1 VTVPACRELVILAPN
16 YAPAVGGGAV
26 YYKLLA
32 EGLAANGAAA
42 QVTVLTEAHPGE
54 PRLARACGGRVEV
67 HRRLPY
73 RTARAERHWRQ
84 YPAYA
89 WENLRFPDLLLGRR
103 WRPGSVLLVHGSFHL
118 YPNSLHA
125 TLALLKRCH
134 GRRVALVAD
143 LRDPRL
149 PADRQRQLGVYD
161 ALVACSRS
169 VTESLRPELRE
180 GGRLREI
187 PIPLALDKPDAAR
200 AQAVAARHG
209 LVPGRYVLWTNGIL
223 KRKNVD
229 LALAAAH
236 QVRRRRPEAT
246 LAVAGRRRDWSPA
259 HERAARE
266 GLLTYLGLVPPREMP
281 ALCAGAGV
289 VLNVSAI
296 EGMPRGALEAIAAG
310 APVLLPPKVPEFAA
324 HCPDHLAA
332 THDPEA
338 LAKQILAALDGGLGA
353 PPYPLAAHAP
363 AAVLPRYA
371 DLFRALTATPP
382 GDGTARRP
390 APGRCADASRR

>member
-32 EGLAANGAAA
+32 EGLADIGAVES
-42 QVTVLTEAHPGE
+42 VTVLTEAHPGE
-54 PRLARACGGRVEV
+54 PRISRACGGRVEV
-67 HRRLPY
+67 RRHLPY

-118 YPNSLHA
+118 HPNSLHA
-125 TLALLKRCH
+125 TLTLLKRRH

-149 PADRQRQLGVYD
+149 PADRQRQLAVHD

-180 GGRLREI
+180 DGRLREI

-209 LVPGRYVLWTNGIL
+209 LLPGRYVLWTNGIL

-229 LALAAAH
+229 LALAAM
-236 QVRRRRPEAT
+236 RRVCRERPEVT
-246 LAVAGRRRDWSPA
+246 LAVAGRRRDWGPA
-259 HERAARE
+259 HERAARA
-266 GLLTYLGLVPPREMP
+266 GLLTYLGLV
-281 ALCAGAGV
+281 
-289 VLNVSAI
+289 
-296 EGMPRGALEAIAAG
+296 RGW
-310 APVLLPPKVPEFAA
+310 
-324 HCPDHLAA
+324 C
-332 THDPEA
+332 
-338 LAKQILAALDGGLGA
+338 
-353 PPYPLAAHAP
+353 
-363 AAVLPRYA
+363 
-371 DLFRALTATPP
+371 
-382 GDGTARRP
+382 
-390 APGRCADASRR
+390 